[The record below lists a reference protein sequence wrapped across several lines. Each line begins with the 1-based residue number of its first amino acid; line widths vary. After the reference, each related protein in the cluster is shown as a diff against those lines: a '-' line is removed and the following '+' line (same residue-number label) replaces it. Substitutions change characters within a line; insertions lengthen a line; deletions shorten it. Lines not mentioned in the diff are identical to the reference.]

1 MILSIRHETTYRY
14 TEPVGYSIQHLRLTP
29 RAEPHQHVLHWNIDV
44 AAAKQPLVDAYGNA
58 SHIVTYTQPHTE
70 IRIIV
75 AGKVDISAPEN
86 GRIIDDGALSP
97 LVFTVPTHLTQP
109 DEAILALS
117 ARTLTA
123 SPRGSDLIS
132 LAETINN
139 SITYETGA
147 TAVTSTAAEALQ
159 LGRGVCQDHAH
170 LFIACCHAAGVPARY
185 VSGYIDTGMTNR
197 AESHAW
203 VDVWLEENGEAGW
216 ISIDVTHAAYQDDH
230 LCRLAVGRDYESA
243 APVRGVRLSGGE
255 ESMTVDVRVA
265 SSLHLYSQ
273 AQSQAYGHSQ

>member
-1 MILSIRHETTYRY
+1 MILSIRHETIYRY

-29 RAEPHQHVLHWNIDV
+29 RTEPHQRTLHWHIDV
-44 AAAKQPLVDAYGNA
+44 AAPKQAMIDAFGNH

-70 IRIIV
+70 NRIV
-75 AGKVDISAPEN
+75 VTGRVDIVAPEN
-86 GRIIDDGALSP
+86 GRIADDSALSP

-109 DEAILALS
+109 NEAIIELVSRILPS
-117 ARTLTA
+117 
-123 SPRGSDLIS
+123 SPRDADLLT
-132 LAETINN
+132 LAE
-139 SITYETGA
+139 SIQQAVAYETGY
-147 TAVTSTAAEALQ
+147 TAVTSTAADALA

-170 LFIACCHAAGVPARY
+170 LFIACCHAAGIPARY
-185 VSGYIDTGMTNR
+185 VSGYIDSGMTHN

-203 VDVWLEENGEAGW
+203 VDVWLEEGSDAGW
-216 ISIDVTHAAYQDDH
+216 VSIDVTHARYQNNH

-255 ESMTVDVRVA
+255 ESLTVDVQVA

-273 AQSQAYGHSQ
+273 SQARSHSQ

>member
-29 RAEPHQHVLHWNIDV
+29 RNEPHQRTMHWYIDV
-44 AAAKQPLVDAYGNA
+44 AATKHAFDDAFGNH

-75 AGKVDISAPEN
+75 AGKVDITAPEN
-86 GRIIDDGALSP
+86 GRVADDGALSP

-109 DEAILALS
+109 NEAILDLAS
-117 ARTLTA
+117 RTLTS
-123 SPRGSDLIS
+123 SPRGSDLLK
-132 LAETINN
+132 LAETINGA
-139 SITYETGA
+139 ITYETGA
-147 TAVTSTAAEALQ
+147 TVVTSTAADALK

-170 LFIACCHAAGVPARY
+170 LFIACCHAAGIPARY
-185 VSGYIDTGMTNR
+185 VSGYIDTGMTHS

-203 VDVWLEENGEAGW
+203 VDVWLEEKDYAGW
-216 ISIDVTHAAYQDDH
+216 TSIDVTHAAYQNDH

-255 ESMTVDVRVA
+255 ESLSVDVRVA
-265 SSLHLYSQ
+265 SSMHLYSQ
-273 AQSQAYGHSQ
+273 SQAREQSQQ